1 MKKLLNLYVKINLV
15 LLPIF
20 FLPFVQS
27 SFGFGKNWFLLVSSL
42 GGLLIWLLSLY
53 IDKKAKIKFG
63 RSIGLFFVLIIWSV
77 ISWSRLSPSIKSSS
91 LSDPFGL
98 TTLVSLF
105 IWYFIWLQADQK
117 RDWKSKVQFLNIGAI
132 ILSVSSLATF
142 LLPDSSLPLSIPQ
155 TNPLIVITKYW
166 SLTGSLMAEAS
177 FLLYLVFENS
187 RLIFSAKKR
196 SSQKIWII
204 SLAQLALIFVGL
216 SLGIYKLI
224 KYGFVILGYKIA
236 WSIAADTF
244 KNAPI
249 FGAGIGNFIQAFNLF
264 RPNSYNLTANWGQR
278 FIISSSGF
286 LNYWTDLGI
295 GFLILAAVFL
305 NKLLKFKKS
314 SSYWTL
320 ALLVLIN
327 LILPPNLLTMWLLAL
342 VLANKFGQLK
352 SITAKFVVGEQMFNI
367 VPILT
372 AVIVVTVVG
381 FGGLMST
388 KKLLARLY
396 LRKSLVAASQNDGS
410 STYNLQIKAIAADP
424 DWAELRRLY
433 SQTNIGLAQALSQQD
448 ELTDADKE
456 KISLLMQQAVREAK
470 AAINLDSTSTIYWSN
485 LANIYRNLA
494 GSVDGAAD
502 AAVESYQQAAL
513 LDPADSQVRMD
524 LGALY
529 FAAGQFENADRTF
542 EEAVV
547 RKTDYANAWYNWAH
561 TAKKLNH
568 LAEAV
573 QRLSQAVALVPAD
586 SGDYEKANEELLTW
600 KKELDEAVAKLQA
613 QQQQQ
618 KPAETLTQPQPLPTV
633 NQEEIVNLP
642 AEDLQPPE
650 APPLEPTE
658 TPQPTVEPEPT
669 VLEEIPQET
678 IPAEVGP

>member
-1 MKKLLNLYVKINLV
+1 MKKLLNFYVKINLV
-15 LLPIF
+15 LLPLF
-20 FLPFVQS
+20 FLPIVQS
-27 SFGFGKNWFLLVSSL
+27 NFGFGKNWFLLISSL
-42 GGLLIWLLSLY
+42 VGLLIWLLSLY
-53 IDKKAKIKFG
+53 TDKKVKINFG
-63 RSIGLFFVLIIWSV
+63 RSFGLFFVLIIWSV

-98 TTLVSLF
+98 TTFVSLF

-117 RDWKSKVQFLNIGAI
+117 RDWRSKVQFLNVAAI
-132 ILSVSSLATF
+132 ILSISSLITF
-142 LLPDSSLPLSIPQ
+142 LLPNSKLPLSIPQ
-155 TNPLIVITKYW
+155 TNPFIIITQSW
-166 SLTGSLMAEAS
+166 SLTGSLVAEVS

-224 KYGFVILGYKIA
+224 KYGFISLGYKTA
-236 WSIAADTF
+236 WLIAADTF

-249 FGAGIGNFIQAFNLF
+249 FGAGIGNFLQAFNLF
-264 RPNSYNLTANWGQR
+264 RPNSYNLTASWGQR

-286 LNYWTDLGI
+286 LHYWTELGI
-295 GFLILAAVFL
+295 GFLVLAAVFL
-305 NKLLKFKKS
+305 NKLLKLKKN

-320 ALLVLIN
+320 VLLVLIN
-327 LILPPNLLTMWLLAL
+327 LILPPNLLIIWLLVL
-342 VLANKFGQLK
+342 VLANKFGRLK
-352 SITAKFVVGEQMFNI
+352 SVTAKFVVGEQMFNI
-367 VPILT
+367 VPVLT
-372 AVIVVTVVG
+372 AVIVATIVG
-381 FGGLMST
+381 FGGFIST
-388 KKLLARLY
+388 KKLLARFY
-396 LRKSLVAASQNDGS
+396 LRKSMVAASQNDGS

-424 DWAELRRLY
+424 NWAELRRLY
-433 SQTNIGLAQALSQQD
+433 SQTNIGLAQALSQQED
-448 ELTDADKE
+448 LTDADKE

-470 AAINLDSTSTIYWSN
+470 AAVDLDSTSTIYWSN
-485 LANIYRNLA
+485 LANIYRNLT
-494 GSVDGAAD
+494 GSVESAAD
-502 AAVESYQQAAL
+502 FAVQSYQQAAI
-513 LDPADSQVRMD
+513 LDPADPLVRMD

-529 FAAGQFENADRTF
+529 FAAAQFDNADRIF

-547 RKTDYANAWYNWAH
+547 RKNDYANAWYNWAH
-561 TAKKLNH
+561 TAKKLNR
-568 LAEAV
+568 LADAV
-573 QRLSQAVALVPAD
+573 QRLSQAVSLVPAD
-586 SGDYEKANEELLTW
+586 SGDYEKANKELLAW

-633 NQEEIVNLP
+633 NQEEIVNIP

-658 TPQPTVEPEPT
+658 TPH
-669 VLEEIPQET
+669 EEIPQET